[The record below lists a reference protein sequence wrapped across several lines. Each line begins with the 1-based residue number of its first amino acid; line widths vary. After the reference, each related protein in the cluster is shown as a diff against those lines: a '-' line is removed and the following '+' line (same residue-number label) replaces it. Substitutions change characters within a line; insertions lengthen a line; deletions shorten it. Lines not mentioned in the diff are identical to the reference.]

1 MKAPESMIASLFA
14 HLDASVSPSHSVAHA
29 SGRLSSAGFSMIDSI
44 TASLPDRGFMM
55 RGGLLI
61 AWVRGSKPGFRIV
74 GAHTDSPTLR
84 VKPSPVLRRAGW
96 SQWSIEVYG
105 GILNNSWLDRDLGVA
120 GVIVDTEGRRHLV
133 RSPHAVAR
141 VPQLAVHL
149 DRDVNDK
156 GLVLNRQMH
165 LTPVVGASD
174 DSSSFIDVIASWSG
188 LDVDSIV
195 AHELSLVDCQPAAL
209 IGLEKDLVASG
220 RIDNQVSCWAAV
232 EALIALDEGEA
243 DRPTGVIALFD
254 HEEVGSSSTAGAS
267 GPWLGW
273 ILEALHGGERN
284 SFHAA
289 LSSSA
294 CLSADGAH
302 GVHPNYPD
310 RHDSSHGPHLGDG
323 PVLKINANQRYAT
336 SVETAALFSRSCE
349 RAGVSHQTFVSR
361 NDMPCGSTIGPLAS
375 TRLGIPTADVGVA
388 QLSMHSVREVCHRDD
403 PEALRR
409 VLKEFLIAD

>member
-1 MKAPESMIASLFA
+1 MIASLLD

-44 TASLPDRGFMM
+44 TASLPDRGFTT
-55 RGGLLI
+55 RGGPLV
-61 AWVRGSKPGFRIV
+61 AWVRGSKPEFRVV

-84 VKPSPVLRRAGW
+84 VKPSPVMRRAGW

-120 GVIVDTEGRRHLV
+120 GTIVDTEGRRHLV
-133 RSPHAVAR
+133 RSPHPVAR

-156 GLVLNRQMH
+156 GLLLNRQMH
-165 LTPVVGASD
+165 LTPVVSASD
-174 DSSSFIDVIASWSG
+174 DTSSFIDVIASWSG
-188 LDVDSIV
+188 LDANSIV
-195 AHELSLVDCQPAAL
+195 AHELSLFDCQPAAL

-232 EALIALDEGEA
+232 EALIALDEGDA
-243 DRPTGVIALFD
+243 DRPTSVIALFD
-254 HEEVGSSSTAGAS
+254 HEEVGSSSTVGAS
-267 GPWLGW
+267 GPWLEW
-273 ILEALHGGERN
+273 ILEALHGGERH

-310 RHDSSHGPHLGDG
+310 RHDSSHGPHLGNG

-336 SVETAALFSRSCE
+336 SVETAALFRGSCE

-409 VLKEFLIAD
+409 VLKEFLIAG

>member
-1 MKAPESMIASLFA
+1 MIASLLD

-44 TASLPDRGFMM
+44 TASLPDRGFTT
-55 RGGLLI
+55 RGGPLV
-61 AWVRGSKPGFRIV
+61 AWVRGSKPEFRVV

-84 VKPSPVLRRAGW
+84 VKPSPVMRRAGW

-120 GVIVDTEGRRHLV
+120 GTIVDTEGRRHLV
-133 RSPHAVAR
+133 RSPHPVAR

-156 GLVLNRQMH
+156 GLLLNRQMH
-165 LTPVVGASD
+165 LTPVVSASD
-174 DSSSFIDVIASWSG
+174 DTSSFIDVIASWSG
-188 LDVDSIV
+188 LDANSIV
-195 AHELSLVDCQPAAL
+195 AHELSLFDCQPAAL

-232 EALIALDEGEA
+232 EALIALDEGDA
-243 DRPTGVIALFD
+243 DRPTSVIALFD
-254 HEEVGSSSTAGAS
+254 HEEVGSSSTVGAS
-267 GPWLGW
+267 GPWLEW
-273 ILEALHGGERN
+273 ILEALHGGERL

-310 RHDSSHGPHLGDG
+310 RHDSSHGPHLGNG

-336 SVETAALFSRSCE
+336 SVETAALFRGSCE

-409 VLKEFLIAD
+409 VLKEFLIAG

>member
-1 MKAPESMIASLFA
+1 MIASLLD

-44 TASLPDRGFMM
+44 TASLPDRGFTT
-55 RGGLLI
+55 RGGLLV
-61 AWVRGSKPGFRIV
+61 AWVRGSKPEFRVV

-84 VKPSPVLRRAGW
+84 VKPSPVMRRAGW

-120 GVIVDTEGRRHLV
+120 GTIVDTEGRRHLV
-133 RSPHAVAR
+133 RSPHPVAR

-156 GLVLNRQMH
+156 GLLLNRQMH
-165 LTPVVGASD
+165 LTPVVSASD
-174 DSSSFIDVIASWSG
+174 DTSSFIDVIASWSG
-188 LDVDSIV
+188 LDANSIV
-195 AHELSLVDCQPAAL
+195 AHELSLFDCQPAAL

-232 EALIALDEGEA
+232 EALIALDEGDA
-243 DRPTGVIALFD
+243 DRPTSVIALFD
-254 HEEVGSSSTAGAS
+254 HEEVGSSSTVGAS
-267 GPWLGW
+267 GPWLEW
-273 ILEALHGGERN
+273 ILEALHGGERH

-310 RHDSSHGPHLGDG
+310 RHDSSHGPHLGNG

-336 SVETAALFSRSCE
+336 SVETAALFRGSCE

-409 VLKEFLIAD
+409 VLKEFLIAG

>member
-1 MKAPESMIASLFA
+1 MIASLLD

-44 TASLPDRGFMM
+44 SASLPDRGFTT
-55 RGGLLI
+55 RGGLLV
-61 AWVRGSKPGFRIV
+61 AWVRGSKQEFRVV

-84 VKPSPVLRRAGW
+84 VKPSPAMRRAGW

-133 RSPHAVAR
+133 RSPHPVAR

-156 GLVLNRQMH
+156 GLVLNRQVH
-165 LTPVVGASD
+165 LTPVVSASD
-174 DSSSFIDVIASWSG
+174 DTSSFIDVIASWSG
-188 LDVDSIV
+188 LDANSIV
-195 AHELSLVDCQPAAL
+195 AHELSLFDCQPAAL
-209 IGLEKDLVASG
+209 IGLKKDLVASG

-232 EALIALDEGEA
+232 EALIALDEGDA
-243 DRPTGVIALFD
+243 DRPTSVIALFD
-254 HEEVGSSSTAGAS
+254 HEEVGSSSVVGAS
-267 GPWLGW
+267 GPWLEW
-273 ILEALHGGERN
+273 LLEALHGGERH

-310 RHDSSHGPHLGDG
+310 RHDSSHGPHLGNG

-336 SVETAALFSRSCE
+336 SVETAALFRGSCE

-409 VLKEFLIAD
+409 VLKEFLIAG

>member
-1 MKAPESMIASLFA
+1 MIASLFD

-29 SGRLSSAGFSMIDSI
+29 SGRLSSAGFSMISSI
-44 TASLPDRGFMM
+44 TASLPDRGFMA
-55 RGGLLI
+55 RGGLLV
-61 AWVRGSKPGFRIV
+61 AWVRGSKPEFRVV

-84 VKPSPVLRRAGW
+84 VKPSPVIRRAGW

-105 GILNNSWLDRDLGVA
+105 GILNNSWLDRDLGIA
-120 GVIVDTEGRRHLV
+120 GVIIDTEGRRHLV
-133 RSPHAVAR
+133 RSPHPVAR

-165 LTPVVGASD
+165 LTPVVSASD
-174 DSSSFIDVIASWSG
+174 DTSSFIDVIASWSG
-188 LDVDSIV
+188 LDANSIV
-195 AHELSLVDCQPAAL
+195 AHELSLFDCQPAAL
-209 IGLEKDLVASG
+209 IGLDEDLVASG

-232 EALIALDEGEA
+232 EALIALDEGDA
-243 DRPTGVIALFD
+243 DRPTSVIALFD
-254 HEEVGSSSTAGAS
+254 HEEVGSSSVVGAS
-267 GPWLGW
+267 GPWLEW
-273 ILEALHGGERN
+273 ILESLHGGDRH
-284 SFHAA
+284 SFHVA

-310 RHDSSHGPHLGDG
+310 RHDSSHGPHLGNG

-336 SVETAALFSRSCE
+336 SVETAALFSGSCE
-349 RAGVSHQTFVSR
+349 KAGISHQTFVSR